1 MSTQEKWTRK
11 ATEKNRERELEEK
24 ERRRERKKGQAVRVL
39 ASVAGEPPP
48 GMPGERVAEKTP
60 PRAHAG
66 KQLILARS

>member
-11 ATEKNRERELEEK
+11 ATEKTERELEEK